1 MTANLTDIGAIVLG
15 GDEVG
20 TILARGLKNLGARV
34 TRSVAE
40 SAGRVDLVVIPV
52 TDPGG
57 LNRAPLADMDED
69 EWIRRCEAPLN
80 AVRVALQ
87 EAHAVLSANGGDR
100 LGGRI
105 VLLVPTISMLGA
117 ADFAAYSAVG
127 EGARS
132 LAKAAARGWGAV
144 GITINC
150 IALTQEQLAP
160 GSDGEVTE
168 KRVPPALKTPD
179 LENDIVA
186 LIASLAT
193 GPAIVTGNTIMADGG
208 NLMSI

>member
-1 MTANLTDIGAIVLG
+1 MTANLNDIGAIVLG
-15 GDEVG
+15 GDAVG
-20 TILARGLKNLGARV
+20 DALSRGLTRLGATV

-40 SAGRVDLVVIPV
+40 SPGRVDLVVIPV

-57 LNRAPLADMDED
+57 LTRAPLADMDEA

-87 EAHAVLSANGGDR
+87 EAHAVLSGK
-100 LGGRI
+100 GGRI

-168 KRVPPALKTPD
+168 KRVPPALMTPD

>member
-1 MTANLTDIGAIVLG
+1 MTANLNDIGAIVLG
-15 GDEVG
+15 GGEVG
-20 TILARGLKNLGARV
+20 TILARGLKNLGANV

-57 LNRAPLADMDED
+57 LNRAPLADMDEA

-87 EAHAVLSANGGDR
+87 EAHAVLNGK
-100 LGGRI
+100 GGRI

-132 LAKAAARGWGAV
+132 LAKAAARGWGAA
-144 GITINC
+144 GITVNC

-160 GSDGEVTE
+160 GSDGIVTE
-168 KRVPPALKTPD
+168 NRVPPALKTPD
-179 LENDIVA
+179 LEHDIVA

>member
-1 MTANLTDIGAIVLG
+1 MTANLNDIGAIVLG

-20 TILARGLKNLGARV
+20 TTLARGLQRLGANV

-57 LNRAPLADMDED
+57 LNRAPLADMDEG

-87 EAHAVLSANGGDR
+87 EAHAVLSGK
-100 LGGRI
+100 GGRI

>member
-1 MTANLTDIGAIVLG
+1 MDAVLVGMTALVLG
-15 GDEVG
+15 ADNGVGDAIAAGLERLGASV
-20 TILARGLKNLGARV
+20 ARG
-34 TRSVAE
+34 VAE

-57 LNRAPLADMDED
+57 LTRAPLADMDEA

-87 EAHAVLSANGGDR
+87 EAHAMLSGE
-100 LGGRI
+100 GGRI
-105 VLLVPTISMLGA
+105 VLLVPTIAMLGA

-132 LAKAAARGWGAV
+132 LAKAAARGWGAA

-160 GSDGEVTE
+160 GSDEKVTE
-168 KRVPPALKTPD
+168 NRVPPALKTPD
-179 LENDIVA
+179 LENDIAA
-186 LIASLAT
+186 LIATLAT